1 MLTKY
6 LDPARSGTSLQNKPI
21 YRISGIFRKKRAVR
35 SRLRREGDFHQAQIP
50 PRRRV
55 QKQIRLE
62 RAGLD
67 VHPTYSAGTDDGRPA
82 NSVRSRR

>member
-1 MLTKY
+1 M
-6 LDPARSGTSLQNKPI
+6 SGMP
-21 YRISGIFRKKRAVR
+21 SGAGFGGKVIFIELK
-35 SRLRREGDFHQAQIP
+35 SRRGVAS
-50 PRRRV
+50 RV

-62 RAGLD
+62 RVGLD